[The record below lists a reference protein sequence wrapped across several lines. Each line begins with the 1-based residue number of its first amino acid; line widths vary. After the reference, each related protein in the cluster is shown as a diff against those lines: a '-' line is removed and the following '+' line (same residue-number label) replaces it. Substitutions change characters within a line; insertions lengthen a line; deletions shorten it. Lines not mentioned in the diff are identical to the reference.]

1 MEPGRHWARV
11 ARGIRPS
18 IAAALALVW
27 LLALAGHPSIARA
40 DGGAPNLLY
49 IAGAGTSGGDL
60 VIADIAKH
68 QVTARIPIGGG
79 PSAVALSGDRRFAY
93 VTQAD
98 SNSLAIVDAHD
109 QRVTAHL
116 ALGRRPSALIY
127 DPVSSFNLLFASE
140 SGDDTVAMIDADKR
154 QVLTRFHVGKQPV
167 GLGLAVPG
175 SGIASTLPSEAEL
188 YVADSGGDTVTV
200 ISTLNRKVVATIP
213 VPGGPLSV
221 TVPATGGVAYVG
233 TRAGAIVALSL
244 ARHQVLGTLL
254 RLPAGPIGLM
264 DYDAVTGQIYAP
276 ATQAGQV
283 LVLTPVS
290 AGDGITPPTLPK
302 EPSRTLAFAGG
313 PSAVAITFDGAF
325 GFVAEQNAGRVVM
338 LDPSTRA
345 TLATL
350 AVGGSPRALVT
361 GAFPPVLST
370 QSANIAGILIS
381 LAVLAAIVA
390 ASIVIWLRTRKT
402 DQTARTAAQSAN
414 GSASVTR
421 EASAGTRR
429 AGTSTGT
436 NRGPNTRTNRGTNT
450 RPGQRR
456 NQRANKGG
464 RR

>member
-1 MEPGRHWARV
+1 MEPGRRWAWI
-11 ARGIRPS
+11 ARGSHPAL
-18 IAAALALVW
+18 AAALALVW
-27 LLALAGHPSIARA
+27 LLLAFAGHPGVARA
-40 DGGAPNLLY
+40 DGGAPNLVY
-49 IAGAGTSGGDL
+49 VAGAGTNGGDL
-60 VIADIAKH
+60 VVADIAKH
-68 QVTARIPIGGG
+68 QVTAHIPIGGG
-79 PSAVALSGDRRFAY
+79 PSAVALSGDSRFAY

-98 SNSLAIVDAHD
+98 ANSLAIVDAHD

-127 DPVSSFNLLFASE
+127 DPISSFNLLFASE

-154 QVLTRFHVGKQPV
+154 TVLARFHVGKQPA

-175 SGIASTLPSEAEL
+175 SGIASNLPSEAEL
-188 YVADSGGDTVTV
+188 YVADSAGDTVTV

-233 TRAGAIVALSL
+233 TRSGTIVAISL
-244 ARHQVLGTLL
+244 ARHQVIGTLL
-254 RLPAGPIGLM
+254 RLPTGPIGLM

-283 LVLTPVS
+283 AVLTPVS
-290 AGDGITPPTLPK
+290 AGDGTTPPTLPK

-325 GFVAEQNAGRVVM
+325 AFVAEQSAGRVVM

-370 QSANIAGILIS
+370 QGANIAGILIS

-390 ASIVIWLRTRKT
+390 ASVVIWLRTRKT
-402 DQTARTAAQSAN
+402 EQTATQSAN
-414 GSASVTR
+414 GSAAR

-429 AGTSTGT
+429 ARASTGT
-436 NRGPNTRTNRGTNT
+436 NRATNSGSKARTNSGTNT
-450 RPGQRR
+450 RPSRR
-456 NQRANKGG
+456 GNQGTNRGG